1 MNKDHIINYYPNI
14 KARCYLVAQG
24 LVQVALAHRENH
36 SFSGGVAQMFF
47 FQSVASKLVKQ
58 RKCKVTSEDKAEIN
72 N

>member
-36 SFSGGVAQMFF
+36 SFSRVVAQMFF